1 MPSHFS
7 SSRHRRVIGLVGSI
21 IFAIS
26 MIWRL
31 SPAIVATAASL
42 TVNATTGTVNP
53 GDPCPNPRN
62 SAIYKTIQKAVDCA
76 IAGDTITVAAGTFN
90 ENVLV
95 SKSLSLLGANA
106 GVDARNPRGT
116 ESIVNGGGVSAPI
129 GIGAS
134 SAIVDGF
141 RFLGGQNGLGAGVW
155 IGGGVTDTQ
164 VLNNVITDNTI
175 GLAIISACPCL
186 VRHNLFTANNRS
198 GAAGGKALYVETTN
212 GLVFDGNTITGHT
225 RDIPV
230 VFASTPPTSLHYN
243 VTFTGNAVYG
253 NTYNGAYFLSVNG
266 GTIAANNFVGNGLF
280 FEGGNHNINVTT
292 NNFSYGNPAVAI
304 DLRVDGNPYG
314 TNSSINVNF
323 NRFIA
328 NSPYA
333 IHLVGNYV
341 GTLNAENNWWGCNYG
356 PGATGPGCAAAAN
369 GNSGASID
377 ANPWLIL
384 RIFTSRPSVAQN
396 GGKVAVSADLRG
408 TSAGTDTTGLGQVPD
423 SIQAV
428 FTGTL
433 GVLTPTQA
441 GTVAGRALS
450 AFTAGP
456 TLGTAMITTTVDSQ
470 RVSLPLTITPNYM
483 YLPVILRE

>member
-1 MPSHFS
+1 MASHFIFG
-7 SSRHRRVIGLVGSI
+7 RYGRVIGLVGSV
-21 IFAIS
+21 IFAVS
-26 MIWRL
+26 TIWRL
-31 SPAIVATAASL
+31 TPAFATPAASL

-76 IAGDTITVAAGTFN
+76 IAGDTIAVAAGTFN

-95 SKSLSLLGANA
+95 SKSVGLFGANA

-134 SAIVDGF
+134 GVVVDGF
-141 RFLGGQNGLGAGVW
+141 KLSAGQNGLGAGVW

-175 GLAIISACPCL
+175 GLAVIGACPCT
-186 VRHNLFTANNRS
+186 VRHNLFAANNRT
-198 GAAGGKALYVETTN
+198 GAAGGKALYVENTN
-212 GLVFDGNTITGHT
+212 GLVFDSNTVTGHT
-225 RDIPV
+225 NDIPI

-243 VTFTGNAVYG
+243 VTFSGNAVYG
-253 NTYNGAYFLSVNG
+253 NTYNGAYLLSVNG
-266 GTIAANNFVGNGLF
+266 GTITANNFVGNGLF

-304 DLRVDGNPYG
+304 DLRRDGYPYG
-314 TNSSINVNF
+314 SNSGININF

-333 IHLVGNYV
+333 IHLVRNYV
-341 GTLNAENNWWGCNYG
+341 GTLNAEHNWWGCNYG
-356 PGATGPGCAAAAN
+356 PGASGPGCTVAAN

-384 RIFTSRPSVAQN
+384 RIFTSRPSVSQN
-396 GGKVAVSADLRG
+396 GGQVAVSANLRG
-408 TSAGTDTTGLGQVPD
+408 TSAGSDTTGLGQVPD
-423 SIQAV
+423 SIPAF
-428 FTGTL
+428 FTSTL
-433 GVLTPTQA
+433 GVVTPTQA
-441 GTVAGRALS
+441 GTVSGRALS
-450 AFTAGP
+450 TFIAGP
-456 TLGTAMITTTVDSQ
+456 TLGTAVITTTVDNQ
-470 RVSLPLTITPNYM
+470 RVSLPLTITPNYL
-483 YLPVILRE
+483 YLPAILKE